1 MLRLLPES
9 QAGNA
14 GLRRGARP
22 SPPPCHGGD
31 RGFESH
37 RGRFEQIETGHGTQ
51 TGKAAKLKPSWVCG
65 FDSHSCH
72 YQEHKRVGWA
82 LACPGGR
89 NPPARW
95 AMQVRLLPD
104 ALFSFEQ
111 QFGPFVYR
119 VGQRPLKP
127 QRRVRF
133 PHGLL
138 MHLERDE
145 KQKSGSTGQ
154 LTLAARRAEGHPTVI
169 GQVVK
174 LADTRRS
181 ERRALWGLGVRLSPW
196 SIRLRRI
203 ERREVRGEKT
213 NRRDVTLSALLSPH
227 SFLLSNQSRWASAQW
242 SLISSK
248 CRVRHPDLL
257 MVDDGGANQRPGT
270 QIGKAAVSRAP

>member
-1 MLRLLPES
+1 MGSNPIEDAS
-9 QAGNA
+9 SK
-14 GLRRGARP
+14 LRRGTVRKPAKRR
-22 SPPPCHGGD
+22 SSNL
-31 RGFESH
+31 RGFVGSTPT
-37 RGRFEQIETGHGTQ
+37 RATTKSTNASAGHWRAQVAVTHPPAGQ
-51 TGKAAKLKPSWVCG
+51 CR
-65 FDSHSCH
+65 FDS
-72 YQEHKRVGWA
+72 
-82 LACPGGR
+82 CPTHCFR
-89 NPPARW
+89 LSSNSAR
-95 AMQVRLLPD
+95 
-104 ALFSFEQ
+104 SSI
-111 QFGPFVYR
+111 GT
-119 VGQRPLKP
+119 GQRPLKP

-133 PHGLL
+133 PHGSL